1 MKIRAWSTTS
11 TYCFQHETPR
21 AVCLAWVRAQCL
33 QCQVGE
39 ALENT
44 LDLFFRNWD
53 TLVPG
58 SAAVEHGGYMLEETT
73 LSQLKTQEQWIQW
86 WVCDPTCKCQKP
98 RHLTVRSKHPQKLS
112 SRMNTA
118 GFFCDF
124 CSKAC
129 NDEAATNEP
138 TAGHATCHE
147 IARTL
152 WGEKGLVWLMAMSA
166 AILPKGASHEPGE
179 CTSCWAEYVYPL
191 RFVEDV
197 WTKK

>member
-11 TYCFQHETPR
+11 TYCFQHGD
-21 AVCLAWVRAQCL
+21 AQGGMPCMGKGTMPPMPGGWSTWKYL
-33 QCQVGE
+33 GPV
-39 ALENT
+39 
-44 LDLFFRNWD
+44 FPHWD
-53 TLVPG
+53 TLETG